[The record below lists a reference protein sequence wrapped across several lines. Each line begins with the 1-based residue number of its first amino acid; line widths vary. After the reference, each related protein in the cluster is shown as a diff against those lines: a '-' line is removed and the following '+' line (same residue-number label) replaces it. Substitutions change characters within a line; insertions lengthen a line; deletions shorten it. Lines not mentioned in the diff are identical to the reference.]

1 MVVKSVIRRLS
12 AKANAVPNEAIQSPA
27 KADGPVPKVERG
39 PTPPGGLLP
48 LIVGI
53 GASAGGLEAFRAF
66 FTHMPADTGMA
77 FVLVQHLAPDHKS
90 MLVELLGASTKMP
103 VIEAADGLA
112 IQANKVFV
120 IPPNATL
127 TVHAG
132 RLRVEQPAPPR
143 ATRRPID
150 TFFVSLAED
159 QHENAVCII
168 LSGTGSDGTLGAAAI
183 KENGGLTLAQAEFDH
198 HAKPGMPLSATSTGQ
213 VDEILAVEAM
223 PAKLVAYLN
232 HLSGVAQTKDPE
244 GTRQDAGGYLV
255 EISALLQARCGHD
268 FRSYKE
274 KTFIRRM
281 QRRMQVLQISTPEA
295 YVSHLREQPEEL
307 DVLFLELLIGVTQFF
322 RDPAAFEALA
332 ASVVAGLVLGKGAD
346 EPIRVWV
353 PGCATGQEVF
363 SLAML
368 LREAMDGRRP
378 TPKVQIFGT
387 DIDERSISVA
397 RLGRYAMPIVG
408 VSPERLER
416 WFVHDKGGYSIVPE
430 IREMCLFSLHSVIKD
445 PPFSKLDLIS
455 CRNLLIYLDPEA
467 QDRVMRTFH
476 YALNPGATLFLGS
489 SEAVTRSAKLFEVAD
504 KKQRIFTRKDING
517 LSLPDLAPARRT
529 KPLSATGAVASGQ
542 SERIDGDARRLMDKY
557 SPPHI
562 VVDRDH
568 LIVRFSGGDV
578 GAYLEPSPGA
588 PSFNLFNILRKNLRP
603 AVRAAL
609 QEAEA
614 SGCPVLHENIAVRI
628 EGKAR
633 LVTLIVEPM
642 PDHGAKTSRKN
653 GVFVLGF
660 QDNGPASI
668 GGRGRKPLVAA
679 ADAMQ
684 ALEQELRTT
693 RFQLQSSIDEAEVV
707 NEEMRSS
714 NEEYQSV
721 NEELQSANEEL
732 ETAKEEI
739 QSVNEELHTINA
751 EMGSKNEQLTTL
763 NSDLVNL
770 LDSTEIATIFLD
782 DQLRIKSF
790 TPGITDIFPLREN
803 DVGRPITEIV
813 TLLSYA
819 DLKRDVRTVIR
830 KLTVLEQQV
839 SLVGAGMTFI
849 MRIRPY
855 RRVDNLID
863 GVVIT
868 FIDITEREDAQA
880 ALRSVQEDL
889 RLLIDSTADAIYCV
903 DRQGLTTLCNAAF
916 LRMLGF
922 DRQEEVLG
930 KDLHAVIHPCRLDG
944 SAYPRDDSPI
954 NRAAETGESA
964 HVEGEV
970 FFRRD
975 GTSFPVE
982 YWLRPMRRNGELQ
995 GAVCTFLDVSERRH
1009 AQEQQA
1015 LVVRELD
1022 HRMKNLFAVTAGVVA
1037 LSARSALTP
1046 QDMAKTVR
1054 GRIDALAR
1062 AHRLIRP
1069 GSAGA
1074 ASVVQITTLANL
1086 VRTILAPYA
1095 DPDHAG
1101 EGRRVVIEGSDV
1113 PVKGD
1118 AATSFALVLHEL
1130 ATNAAKYGALSTDE
1144 GRVRISWTVAQG
1156 KLALIWEEH
1165 GGPPIESPPK
1175 REGFGSL
1182 LARRSAEGNLGG
1194 TIAFN
1199 WNRVGLLVHL
1209 SAAQARLAA

>member
-1 MVVKSVIRRLS
+1 VSD
-12 AKANAVPNEAIQSPA
+12 KAIKRPIKAV
-27 KADGPVPKVERG
+27 GPDPKVEAG
-39 PTPPGGLLP
+39 APPAAPGVQLP

-53 GASAGGLEAFRAF
+53 GASAGGLEAFRTF

-90 MLVELLGASTKMP
+90 MLVDLLSASTKMP
-103 VIEAADGLA
+103 VIEAADGLE
-112 IQANKVFV
+112 IQANRVFV

-127 TVHAG
+127 TVQAG
-132 RLRVEQPAPPR
+132 RLRLEQPAPPR
-143 ATRRPID
+143 VSRRPID

-159 QHENAVCII
+159 QRENAVCVI

-213 VDEILAVEAM
+213 VDDILPVEAM
-223 PAKLVAYLN
+223 PAKLVAYLK
-232 HLSGVAQTKDPE
+232 HLRGVAETKDPE
-244 GTRQDAGGYLV
+244 GTRQDAGGYLAA
-255 EISALLQARCGHD
+255 ICSLLQARCGHD

-274 KTFIRRM
+274 KTFVRRM
-281 QRRMQVLQISTPEA
+281 QRRMQVMQISTPEA
-295 YVSHLREQPEEL
+295 YVSHLREQPQEL

-322 RDPAAFEALA
+322 RDPAAFEALGT
-332 ASVVAGLVLGKGAD
+332 SVLTNLVRDKGAD
-346 EPIRVWV
+346 DLIRVWV

-363 SLAML
+363 TLAML
-368 LREAMDGRRP
+368 LREAMDARGP

-387 DIDERSISVA
+387 DIDERSIVVA
-397 RLGRYAMPIVG
+397 RLGRYAKPMVG
-408 VSPERLER
+408 VSPERLEQ
-416 WFVHDKGGYSIVPE
+416 WFIQDGDGYSIVPE
-430 IREMCLFSLHSVIKD
+430 IREMCLFSIHSLIKD

-455 CRNLLIYLDPEA
+455 CRNLLIYLNPEA

-489 SEAVTRSAKLFEVAD
+489 SETVTRSAKLFAVAD
-504 KKQRIFTRKDING
+504 KKNRIFTRKAIDG
-517 LSLPDLAPARRT
+517 PSLPDLSPTRQTKLLPAM
-529 KPLSATGAVASGQ
+529 SAVGSGP
-542 SERIDGDARRLMDKY
+542 SERIDNDARRLMEKY

-578 GAYLEPSPGA
+578 GAYLEPSAGA

-609 QEAEA
+609 QDAEL
-614 SGCPVLHENIAVRI
+614 SGRPVLHENIAVRV

-633 LVTLIVEPM
+633 LITLIVEPM
-642 PDHGAKTSRKN
+642 PDHGAKTRKN

-668 GGRGRKPLVAA
+668 SGRGRKSNDAP
-679 ADAMQ
+679 ADAVQ

-751 EMGSKNEQLTTL
+751 EMGSKNELLTTL

-782 DQLRIKSF
+782 DQLLIKSF
-790 TPGITDIFPLREN
+790 TPGITDIFPLRES

-855 RRVDNLID
+855 RRVDNVID

-868 FIDITEREDAQA
+868 FIDITEREGAQA
-880 ALRSVQEDL
+880 ALRSVQDDL
-889 RLLIDSTADAIYCV
+889 RLLIDSTADAIFCV
-903 DRQGLTTLCNAAF
+903 DRQGLPTLCNAAF
-916 LRMLGF
+916 MRMLGF
-922 DRQEEVLG
+922 EREEEVIG
-930 KDLHAVIHPCRLDG
+930 KDLHAMIHPSRHDG
-944 SAYPRDDSPI
+944 SAYPRDESPI
-954 NRAAETGESA
+954 IRAAKSGKPA
-964 HVEGEV
+964 HVEGEI
-970 FFRRD
+970 FCRRD
-975 GTSFPVE
+975 GTGFPVE
-982 YWLRPMRRNGELQ
+982 YWLRPMLRDGKLQ
-995 GAVCTFLDVSERRH
+995 GAVCTFVDVTERRH
-1009 AQEQQA
+1009 AEEQQA
-1015 LVVRELD
+1015 LLLRELD

-1054 GRIDALAR
+1054 GRLDALAR
-1062 AHRLIRP
+1062 AHLLIRP
-1069 GSAGA
+1069 GSPGA
-1074 ASVVQITTLANL
+1074 EPVAKGTTLDKLIRA
-1086 VRTILAPYA
+1086 IIAPYA
-1095 DPDHAG
+1095 DPDRAG
-1101 EGRRVVIEGSDV
+1101 DSQRAVIEGPAV
-1113 PVKGD
+1113 PISGE

-1130 ATNAAKYGALSTDE
+1130 ATNAAKYGALSTAE
-1144 GRVRISWTVAQG
+1144 GRIRISWTVAQG
-1156 KLALIWEEH
+1156 ELALIWEEH
-1165 GGPPIESPPK
+1165 GGPPIESAPE
-1175 REGFGSL
+1175 REGFGSQ
-1182 LARRSAEGNLGG
+1182 LARRSAGGNLGG

-1199 WNRVGLLVHL
+1199 WNPEGLLVHL
-1209 SAAQARLAA
+1209 TASQARLTA

>member
-1 MVVKSVIRRLS
+1 M
-12 AKANAVPNEAIQSPA
+12 PDDAIQSPT
-27 KADGPVPKVERG
+27 KADVAVPKVEAA
-39 PTPPGGLLP
+39 PAAPDVLFP

-53 GASAGGLEAFRAF
+53 GASAGGLEAFRTF

-90 MLVELLGASTKMP
+90 MLVDLLGAATKMP
-103 VIEAADGLA
+103 VIEAADGLE
-112 IQANKVFV
+112 IQANQVFV

-127 TVHAG
+127 TVSAG

-143 ATRRPID
+143 ANRRPID

-159 QHENAVCII
+159 QRDNAVCII

-198 HAKPGMPLSATSTGQ
+198 HAKPGMPLSATSTGR
-213 VDEILAVEAM
+213 VDDILPVETM
-223 PAKLVAYLN
+223 PAKLIAYLK
-232 HLSGVAQTKDPE
+232 HLRGVAETKDPE

-255 EISALLQARCGHD
+255 AICSLLQARCGHD
-268 FRSYKE
+268 FGSYKE
-274 KTFIRRM
+274 KTFVRRM
-281 QRRMQVLQISTPEA
+281 QRRMQVLQIATPEA
-295 YVSHLREQPEEL
+295 YVSRLREQPQEL

-322 RDPAAFEALA
+322 RDPAAFEALRA
-332 ASVVAGLVLGKGAD
+332 DVLTGLVEGKGAE
-346 EPIRVWV
+346 EPIRIWV

-363 SLAML
+363 TLAML
-368 LREAMDGRRP
+368 LREATDRRGP

-387 DIDERSISVA
+387 DIDERSIVIA
-397 RLGRYAMPIVG
+397 RLGRYAKPMIG

-416 WFVHDKGGYSIVPE
+416 WFVQDGEGYSIVPE
-430 IREMCLFSLHSVIKD
+430 IREMCIFSIHSLIKD

-489 SEAVTRSAKLFEVAD
+489 SEAVTRSAKLFGVAD
-504 KKQRIFTRKDING
+504 KKHRIFTRKVIDG
-517 LSLPDLAPARRT
+517 PSLPDLSPARRT
-529 KPLSATGAVASGQ
+529 KPVPSAGAVGTGP
-542 SERIDGDARRLMDKY
+542 SERIDNDARRIMEKY

-578 GAYLEPSPGA
+578 GAYLEPSAGA
-588 PSFNLFNILRKNLRP
+588 PSFNLFSILRKNLRP
-603 AVRAAL
+603 SVRAAL
-609 QEAEA
+609 QEAEF
-614 SGCPVLHENIAVRI
+614 SGRPVLLENVIVRV
-628 EGKAR
+628 EGRAR
-633 LVTLIVEPM
+633 LITLIVEPM
-642 PDHGAKTSRKN
+642 ADHGGKTSRKN

-660 QDNGPASI
+660 RDNGPASI
-668 GGRGRKPLVAA
+668 AGKGRKSIEAP
-679 ADAMQ
+679 ADAMR

-693 RFQLQSSIDEAEVV
+693 QFQLQSSIDEAEVV

-751 EMGSKNEQLTTL
+751 EMGSKNELLTTL

-782 DQLRIKSF
+782 DRLRIKSF
-790 TPGITDIFPLREN
+790 TPGITDIFPLRES

-830 KLTVLEQQV
+830 KLTLIEQQV

-855 RRVDNLID
+855 RRVDNVID

-868 FIDITEREDAQA
+868 FIDITEREGAQA
-880 ALRSVQEDL
+880 ALRGVQGDL
-889 RLLIDSTADAIYCV
+889 RLLIDSTADAIFCV
-903 DRQGLTTLCNAAF
+903 DRQGLPTLCNAAF
-916 LRMLGF
+916 MRMLGF
-922 DRQEEVLG
+922 EREEEVIG
-930 KDLHAVIHPCRLDG
+930 KDLHAIIHPSRLDG

-954 NRAAETGESA
+954 IRAAKSGEPA
-964 HVEGEV
+964 HVEGEI
-970 FFRRD
+970 FCRRD
-975 GTSFPVE
+975 GTGFPVE
-982 YWLRPMRRNGELQ
+982 YWLRPMLRDGQLQ

-1015 LVVRELD
+1015 LLLRELD
-1022 HRMKNLFAVTAGVVA
+1022 HRMKNLFAVTAGIVG

-1046 QDMAKTVR
+1046 QDMVKTVR
-1054 GRIDALAR
+1054 GRLDALAR
-1062 AHRLIRP
+1062 AHLLIRP
-1069 GSAGA
+1069 PQLGAGSGA
-1074 ASVVQITTLANL
+1074 HRTTLADL
-1086 VRTILAPYA
+1086 VREIIAPYA
-1095 DPDHAG
+1095 DPDRVG
-1101 EGRRVVIEGSDV
+1101 DGRRAVIEGPDV
-1113 PVKGD
+1113 PVSGD

-1144 GRVRISWTVAQG
+1144 GRLHISWTIAQG
-1156 KLALIWEEH
+1156 AIALIWEEH
-1165 GGPPIESPPK
+1165 GGPPIESAPQ
-1175 REGFGSL
+1175 REGFGTQ
-1182 LARRSAEGNLGG
+1182 LARRSAGGKLGG

-1199 WNRVGLLVHL
+1199 WNREGLVVHL
-1209 SAAQARLAA
+1209 SASQERLAT

>member
-1 MVVKSVIRRLS
+1 MSDGTRPSLT
-12 AKANAVPNEAIQSPA
+12 KAAGPASGVEGAPAAPAVP
-27 KADGPVPKVERG
+27 
-39 PTPPGGLLP
+39 LP

-53 GASAGGLEAFRAF
+53 GASAGGLEAFRTF

-90 MLVELLGASTKMP
+90 MLVDLLSASTKMP
-103 VIEAADGLA
+103 VIEAADGLE
-112 IQANKVFV
+112 IQENGVFV

-127 TVHAG
+127 TVEAG
-132 RLRVEQPAPPR
+132 RLRLEQPAPPR
-143 ATRRPID
+143 LTRRPID
-150 TFFVSLAED
+150 TFFVSLAKD
-159 QHENAVCII
+159 QRENAVCVI

-213 VDEILAVEAM
+213 VDEILPVEAM
-223 PAKLVAYLN
+223 PAKLVAYLK
-232 HLSGVAQTKDPE
+232 HMRGVAETKDPE
-244 GTRQDAGGYLV
+244 GTRQDVGGYLAA
-255 EISALLQARCGHD
+255 ICSLLQARCGHD

-274 KTFIRRM
+274 KTFVRRM

-295 YVSHLREQPEEL
+295 YVTHLRDQPQEL
-307 DVLFLELLIGVTQFF
+307 DVLFMELLIGVTQFF
-322 RDPAAFEALA
+322 RDPAAFEALGS
-332 ASVVAGLVLGKGAD
+332 SVLTSLVEGKGAD
-346 EPIRVWV
+346 DLIRIWV

-363 SLAML
+363 TLAML
-368 LREAMDGRRP
+368 LREAMDSRGP

-387 DIDERSISVA
+387 DIDERSIVVA
-397 RLGRYAMPIVG
+397 RLGRYSKPMVG

-416 WFVHDKGGYSIVPE
+416 WFVQDGDGYCIVPE
-430 IREMCLFSLHSVIKD
+430 IREMCLFSLHSLIKD

-489 SEAVTRSAKLFEVAD
+489 SETVTRSAKLFGVAD
-504 KKQRIFTRKDING
+504 KKHRIFTRKVIEG
-517 LSLPDLAPARRT
+517 PSLPDLSPARRT
-529 KPLSATGAVASGQ
+529 KPLLATDPTGSGPP
-542 SERIDGDARRLMDKY
+542 ERIDSDARRLMEKY

-578 GAYLEPSPGA
+578 GAFLEPSAGP

-609 QEAEA
+609 QEAEL
-614 SGCPVLHENIAVRI
+614 SSRPVLHENIAVRVD
-628 EGKAR
+628 GRAR
-633 LVTLIVEPM
+633 LITLIVEPM

-668 GGRGRKPLVAA
+668 SGRGRKSNEAP

-684 ALEQELRTT
+684 ALEQELRAT

-739 QSVNEELHTINA
+739 QSVNEELHTINT
-751 EMGSKNEQLTTL
+751 EMGSKNELLTTL

-782 DQLRIKSF
+782 DQLLIKSF
-790 TPGITDIFPLREN
+790 TPGITDIFPLRDS

-830 KLTVLEQQV
+830 KLTVIEQQV

-855 RRVDNLID
+855 RRVDNVID

-868 FIDITEREDAQA
+868 FIDITEREGAQA
-880 ALRSVQEDL
+880 ALRSVQDDL
-889 RLLIDSTADAIYCV
+889 RLLIDSTADAIFCV
-903 DRQGLTTLCNAAF
+903 DQQGLPTLCNAAF
-916 LRMLGF
+916 MRMLG
-922 DRQEEVLG
+922 
-930 KDLHAVIHPCRLDG
+930 
-944 SAYPRDDSPI
+944 
-954 NRAAETGESA
+954 
-964 HVEGEV
+964 
-970 FFRRD
+970 
-975 GTSFPVE
+975 
-982 YWLRPMRRNGELQ
+982 
-995 GAVCTFLDVSERRH
+995 
-1009 AQEQQA
+1009 
-1015 LVVRELD
+1015 
-1022 HRMKNLFAVTAGVVA
+1022 
-1037 LSARSALTP
+1037 
-1046 QDMAKTVR
+1046 
-1054 GRIDALAR
+1054 
-1062 AHRLIRP
+1062 
-1069 GSAGA
+1069 
-1074 ASVVQITTLANL
+1074 
-1086 VRTILAPYA
+1086 
-1095 DPDHAG
+1095 
-1101 EGRRVVIEGSDV
+1101 
-1113 PVKGD
+1113 
-1118 AATSFALVLHEL
+1118 
-1130 ATNAAKYGALSTDE
+1130 
-1144 GRVRISWTVAQG
+1144 
-1156 KLALIWEEH
+1156 
-1165 GGPPIESPPK
+1165 
-1175 REGFGSL
+1175 
-1182 LARRSAEGNLGG
+1182 
-1194 TIAFN
+1194 
-1199 WNRVGLLVHL
+1199 
-1209 SAAQARLAA
+1209 

>member
-1 MVVKSVIRRLS
+1 M
-12 AKANAVPNEAIQSPA
+12 PNEAVKNSKKPA
-27 KADGPVPKVERG
+27 ASVRKAKVL
-39 PTPPGGLLP
+39 PAAQDVLSP
-48 LIVGI
+48 LIIGI
-53 GASAGGLEAFRAF
+53 GASAGGLEAFRTF
-66 FTHMPADTGMA
+66 FTHMPADSGMA

-90 MLVELLGASTKMP
+90 MLVDLLAASTKMS
-103 VIEAADGLA
+103 VIQATDDMEIEADH
-112 IQANKVFV
+112 VFV

-127 TVHAG
+127 TVEAG
-132 RLRVEQPAPPR
+132 RLRVEKPAPPR
-143 ATRRPID
+143 ESRRPID

-159 QHENAVCII
+159 QRENAVCII
-168 LSGTGSDGTLGAAAI
+168 LSGTGSDGTIGASAI

-213 VDEILAVEAM
+213 VDDVLPVEAM
-223 PAKLVAYLN
+223 PAKLVAYLK
-232 HLSGVAQTKDPE
+232 HLNGVAGAKDPE
-244 GTRQDAGGYLV
+244 GTRQDAGGYLAA
-255 EISALLQARCGHD
+255 IFSLLQARCGHD

-274 KTFIRRM
+274 KTFVRRM

-295 YVSHLREQPEEL
+295 YVSRLREQPREV
-307 DVLFLELLIGVTQFF
+307 DFLFMELLIGVTQFF
-322 RDPAAFEALA
+322 RDPAAFEALRT
-332 ASVVAGLVLGKGAD
+332 SVLANMVRGKAAD
-346 EPIRVWV
+346 EPIRIWV

-363 SLAML
+363 TLAML
-368 LREAMDGRRP
+368 VREAMDRSGP
-378 TPKVQIFGT
+378 MPKVQIFGT
-387 DIDERSISVA
+387 DIDERSIVVA
-397 RLGRYAMPIVG
+397 RLGRYAKPMVG

-416 WFVHDKGGYSIVPE
+416 WFVEDGDGYCIVPE
-430 IREMCLFSLHSVIKD
+430 IREMCLFSIHSLIKD

-476 YALNPGATLFLGS
+476 YALNTGATLFLGS
-489 SEAVTRSAKLFEVAD
+489 SEAVTRSAKLFAVAD
-504 KKQRIFTRKDING
+504 KKYRIFTRKIIDG
-517 LSLPDLAPARRT
+517 PSLPDLSPAGRT
-529 KPLSATGAVASGQ
+529 KPHPVGDAAGTGP
-542 SERIDGDARRLMDKY
+542 SERIDSDARRLMEKY

-578 GAYLEPSPGA
+578 GAYLEPTSGA

-603 AVRAAL
+603 GVRAAL
-609 QEAEA
+609 QEAEL
-614 SGCPVLHENIAVRI
+614 SGCPVLHENVVVRF

-633 LVTLIVEPM
+633 LITLIVEPM

-668 GGRGRKPLVAA
+668 AGKGRKSGEVP

-693 RFQLQSSIDEAEVV
+693 RFQLQSSIDEAEVI

-751 EMGSKNEQLTTL
+751 EMGSKNELLTTL

-782 DQLRIKSF
+782 DQLLIKSF
-790 TPGITDIFPLREN
+790 TPGIIDIFPLRES

-830 KLTVLEQQV
+830 KLTLIEQQV

-855 RRVDNLID
+855 RRVDNVID

-868 FIDITEREDAQA
+868 FIDITEREEAQF
-880 ALRSVQEDL
+880 ALRSVQDDL
-889 RLLIDSTADAIYCV
+889 RLLIDSTADAIFCV
-903 DRQGLTTLCNAAF
+903 DRQGLPTLCNAAF
-916 LRMLGF
+916 MRMLGF
-922 DRQEEVLG
+922 EREEEVIG
-930 KDLHAVIHPCRLDG
+930 KDLHAMIHPSRHDG
-944 SAYPRDDSPI
+944 SPYPRDESAI
-954 NRAAETGESA
+954 IRAAKSGEPA

-970 FFRRD
+970 FCRRD
-975 GTSFPVE
+975 GTGFPVE
-982 YWLRPMRRNGELQ
+982 YWLRPMLRNGELQ
-995 GAVCTFLDVSERRH
+995 GAVCTFVDVTERRH
-1009 AQEQQA
+1009 AEEQQE
-1015 LVVRELD
+1015 LLLRELD

-1046 QDMAKTVR
+1046 QDMARTIR
-1054 GRIDALAR
+1054 GRLDALAR
-1062 AHRLIRP
+1062 AHLLIRP
-1069 GSAGA
+1069 MTPGA
-1074 ASVVQITTLANL
+1074 SSVAQTTTLADL
-1086 VRTILAPYA
+1086 VREIIAPYA
-1095 DPDHAG
+1095 DPDRAG
-1101 EGRRVVIEGSDV
+1101 DGRRTVIEGPDV
-1113 PVKGD
+1113 QVSGD

-1130 ATNAAKYGALSTDE
+1130 ATNAAKYGALSTDD
-1144 GRVRISWTVAQG
+1144 GHIRISWTVAQG
-1156 KLALIWEEH
+1156 KLELIWEEY
-1165 GGPPIESPPK
+1165 GGPPIESAPK
-1175 REGFGSL
+1175 HEGFGTQ
-1182 LARRSAEGNLGG
+1182 LARRSAGGNLGG

-1199 WNRVGLLVHL
+1199 WKREGLVVHL
-1209 SAAQARLAA
+1209 SASQTRLTA

>member
-1 MVVKSVIRRLS
+1 VSD
-12 AKANAVPNEAIQSPA
+12 KAIKRPIKASSPVPNVEAPA
-27 KADGPVPKVERG
+27 APDV
-39 PTPPGGLLP
+39 LLP

-53 GASAGGLEAFRAF
+53 GASAGGLEAFRTF

-90 MLVELLGASTKMP
+90 MLVDLLSASTKMP
-103 VIEAADGLA
+103 VIEAADGLE
-112 IQANKVFV
+112 IQANRVFV

-127 TVHAG
+127 TVQAG

-143 ATRRPID
+143 VSRRPID

-159 QHENAVCII
+159 QRENAVCVI

-213 VDEILAVEAM
+213 VDEILPVEAM
-223 PAKLVAYLN
+223 PAKLVSYLK
-232 HLSGVAQTKDPE
+232 HLRGVAETKDPE
-244 GTRQDAGGYLV
+244 GTRRDVGGYLS
-255 EISALLQARCGHD
+255 EICSLLQARRGHD

-281 QRRMQVLQISTPEA
+281 QRRMQVLQIGTPEA
-295 YVSHLREQPEEL
+295 YVSRLR
-307 DVLFLELLIGVTQFF
+307 DVPQEVDFLFLELLIGVTQFF
-322 RDPAAFEALA
+322 RDPLAFESLG
-332 ASVVAGLVLGKGAD
+332 ASVLASLVRGKGAD
-346 EPIRVWV
+346 DLIRIWV
-353 PGCATGQEVF
+353 PGCATGQEAF
-363 SLAML
+363 TLAML
-368 LREAMDGRRP
+368 LREAMDRRGP

-387 DIDERSISVA
+387 DIDERSIVAA
-397 RLGRYAMPIVG
+397 RLGRYAKPMIG

-416 WFVHDKGGYSIVPE
+416 WFIPDGDGYCIVPE
-430 IREMCLFSLHSVIKD
+430 IREMCLFSLHSLIKD

-489 SEAVTRSAKLFEVAD
+489 SEAVTRSAKLFGVAD
-504 KKQRIFTRKDING
+504 KKHRIFTRKVIDG
-517 LSLPDLAPARRT
+517 PSLPDLAPVRRT
-529 KPLSATGAVASGQ
+529 KPLPTADAVESGS
-542 SERIDGDARRLMDKY
+542 SERIDSDARRLIAKY

-568 LIVRFSGGDV
+568 LIVRFSGGDM
-578 GAYLEPSPGA
+578 GAYLEPSAGA

-609 QEAEA
+609 QDAEL
-614 SGCPVLHENIAVRI
+614 SGRPVLHENVAVRV

-633 LVTLIVEPM
+633 LITLIVEPM

-653 GVFVLGF
+653 GVFVLAF

-668 GGRGRKPLVAA
+668 GGRGRKSKEAP

-751 EMGSKNEQLTTL
+751 EMGSKNELLTTL

-782 DQLRIKSF
+782 DQLLIKSF
-790 TPGITDIFPLREN
+790 TPGITDIFPLRES

-830 KLTVLEQQV
+830 KLTLIEQQV

-855 RRVDNLID
+855 RRVDNVID

-868 FIDITEREDAQA
+868 FIDITEREGAQA
-880 ALRSVQEDL
+880 ALRSVQDDL
-889 RLLIDSTADAIYCV
+889 RLLIDSTADAIFCV
-903 DRQGLTTLCNAAF
+903 DRQGLPTLCNAAF
-916 LRMLGF
+916 MRMLGF
-922 DRQEEVLG
+922 EREEEVIG
-930 KDLHAVIHPCRLDG
+930 KDLHAMIHPSRHDG
-944 SAYPRDDSPI
+944 SAYPRDESPI
-954 NRAAETGESA
+954 IRAAKSGKPA
-964 HVEGEV
+964 HVEGEI
-970 FFRRD
+970 FCRRD
-975 GTSFPVE
+975 GTGFPVE
-982 YWLRPMRRNGELQ
+982 YWLRPMLRDGKLQ
-995 GAVCTFLDVSERRH
+995 GAVCTFVDVTERRH
-1009 AQEQQA
+1009 AEEQQA
-1015 LVVRELD
+1015 LLLRELD

-1054 GRIDALAR
+1054 GRLDALAR
-1062 AHRLIRP
+1062 AHLLIRP
-1069 GSAGA
+1069 GSPGA
-1074 ASVVQITTLANL
+1074 EPVAKGTTLDKLIRA
-1086 VRTILAPYA
+1086 IIAPYA
-1095 DPDHAG
+1095 DPDRAG
-1101 EGRRVVIEGSDV
+1101 DSQRAVIEGPAV
-1113 PVKGD
+1113 PISGE

-1130 ATNAAKYGALSTDE
+1130 ATNAAKYGALSTAE
-1144 GRVRISWTVAQG
+1144 GRIRISWTVAQG
-1156 KLALIWEEH
+1156 ELALIWEEH
-1165 GGPPIESPPK
+1165 GGPPIESAPE
-1175 REGFGSL
+1175 REGFGSQ
-1182 LARRSAEGNLGG
+1182 LARRSAGGNLGG

-1199 WNRVGLLVHL
+1199 WNPEGLLVHL
-1209 SAAQARLAA
+1209 TASQARLTA

>member
-1 MVVKSVIRRLS
+1 
-12 AKANAVPNEAIQSPA
+12 VPDEAIQSLTKAAGPA
-27 KADGPVPKVERG
+27 PKVEVAPAARDA
-39 PTPPGGLLP
+39 LLP

-53 GASAGGLEAFRAF
+53 GASAGGLEAFRTF

-90 MLVELLGASTKMP
+90 MLVDLLSASTKMP
-103 VIEAADGLA
+103 VTEAADGLE
-112 IQANKVFV
+112 IQANRVFV

-127 TVHAG
+127 TVQAG
-132 RLRVEQPAPPR
+132 RLRLEQPAPPR
-143 ATRRPID
+143 VSRRPID
-150 TFFVSLAED
+150 TFFVSLAGD
-159 QHENAVCII
+159 QRENAVCVI

-213 VDEILAVEAM
+213 VDEILPVEAM
-223 PAKLVAYLN
+223 PAKLVAYLK
-232 HLSGVAQTKDPE
+232 HLRGVAETKDPE

-255 EISALLQARCGHD
+255 AICSLLQARCGHD

-274 KTFIRRM
+274 KTFVRRM

-295 YVSHLREQPEEL
+295 YVSHLREQPQEL

-322 RDPAAFEALA
+322 RDPAAFEALGT
-332 ASVVAGLVLGKGAD
+332 SVLTSLVRGKCAD
-346 EPIRVWV
+346 DLIRVWV

-368 LREAMDGRRP
+368 LREAMDGRGP

-387 DIDERSISVA
+387 DIDERSIVVA
-397 RLGRYAMPIVG
+397 RFGRYSRPMVG

-416 WFVHDKGGYSIVPE
+416 WFVEDGDGYSIVPE
-430 IREMCLFSLHSVIKD
+430 IREMCLFSIHSLIKD

-489 SEAVTRSAKLFEVAD
+489 SETVTRSAKLFAVAD
-504 KKQRIFTRKDING
+504 KKHRIFTRKVIDG
-517 LSLPDLAPARRT
+517 PSLPDLSPARRT
-529 KPLSATGAVASGQ
+529 KPLPAPGAVGSGP
-542 SERIDGDARRLMDKY
+542 SERIDSDARRLMEKY

-578 GAYLEPSPGA
+578 GAYLEPSAGA

-609 QEAEA
+609 QEAEL
-614 SGCPVLHENIAVRI
+614 SGRPVLHENIAVRV

-633 LVTLIVEPM
+633 LITLIVEPM

-668 GGRGRKPLVAA
+668 SGRGRKSNEAP

-751 EMGSKNEQLTTL
+751 EMGSKNELLTTL

-782 DQLRIKSF
+782 DQLLIKSF
-790 TPGITDIFPLREN
+790 TPGITDIFPLRES

-813 TLLSYA
+813 TLLSYP
-819 DLKRDVRTVIR
+819 DLKRDVRAVIR
-830 KLTVLEQQV
+830 KLTLIEQQV

-855 RRVDNLID
+855 RRVDNVID

-868 FIDITEREDAQA
+868 FIDITERESAQA
-880 ALRSVQEDL
+880 ALQSAQDDL
-889 RLLIDSTADAIYCV
+889 RLLIDSTADAIFCV

-922 DRQEEVLG
+922 ERQEEVIG
-930 KDLHAVIHPCRLDG
+930 KDLHAVIHPSRLDG

-954 NRAAETGESA
+954 VRAAKSGEPA

-982 YWLRPMRRNGELQ
+982 YWLRPMLRSGELQ

-1015 LVVRELD
+1015 LLLRELD

-1054 GRIDALAR
+1054 GRLDALAR
-1062 AHRLIRP
+1062 AHLLIRP
-1069 GSAGA
+1069 GSPDAD
-1074 ASVVQITTLANL
+1074 SVVQGTTLAKL
-1086 VRTILAPYA
+1086 VRAIIAPYA
-1095 DPDHAG
+1095 DPDRAG
-1101 EGRRVVIEGSDV
+1101 DSDRAVIEGPDV
-1113 PVKGD
+1113 PIGGD

-1130 ATNAAKYGALSTDE
+1130 ATNAAKYGALSTND
-1144 GRVRISWTVAQG
+1144 GHIRITWTVAQG
-1156 KLALIWEEH
+1156 QLALIWEEH
-1165 GGPPIESPPK
+1165 GGPPIEAAPK
-1175 REGFGSL
+1175 GEGFGTL
-1182 LARRSAEGNLGG
+1182 LARRSAGGNLGG

-1199 WNRVGLLVHL
+1199 WNREGLLVHL
-1209 SAAQARLAA
+1209 CASQARLTA

>member
-1 MVVKSVIRRLS
+1 VPDEALQGLT
-12 AKANAVPNEAIQSPA
+12 KAAGDP
-27 KADGPVPKVERG
+27 DPKVG
-39 PTPPGGLLP
+39 APPAAPDVLLP

-53 GASAGGLEAFRAF
+53 GASAGGLEAFRTF

-90 MLVELLGASTKMP
+90 MLVDLLSASTKMP
-103 VIEAADGLA
+103 VIEAADGLE
-112 IQANKVFV
+112 IQANQVFV

-127 TVHAG
+127 TVKAG
-132 RLRVEQPAPPR
+132 RLCLEQPAPPR
-143 ATRRPID
+143 VSRRPID

-159 QHENAVCII
+159 QRENAVCVI

-198 HAKPGMPLSATSTGQ
+198 HAKAGMPLSATSTGQ
-213 VDEILAVEAM
+213 VDEILPVEAM
-223 PAKLVAYLN
+223 PEKLVAYLK
-232 HLSGVAQTKDPE
+232 HLRGVAETKDPE
-244 GTRQDAGGYLV
+244 GTRQDAGGYLAA
-255 EISALLQARCGHD
+255 ICSLLQARCGHD

-274 KTFIRRM
+274 KTFVRRM
-281 QRRMQVLQISTPEA
+281 QRRMQVMQISTPEA
-295 YVSHLREQPEEL
+295 YVSHLRAQPQEL
-307 DVLFLELLIGVTQFF
+307 DALFLELLIGVTQFF
-322 RDPAAFEALA
+322 RDPAAFEALGT
-332 ASVVAGLVLGKGAD
+332 SVLTSLVQGKGAD
-346 EPIRVWV
+346 DLIRIWV

-363 SLAML
+363 TLAML
-368 LREAMDGRRP
+368 LREAMDKRGP
-378 TPKVQIFGT
+378 KPKVQIFGT
-387 DIDERSISVA
+387 DIDERSIVVA
-397 RLGRYAMPIVG
+397 RLGRYAKPMVG

-416 WFVHDKGGYSIVPE
+416 WFVLDGDGYSIVPE
-430 IREMCLFSLHSVIKD
+430 IREMCLFSLHSLIKD

-476 YALNPGATLFLGS
+476 YALNSGATLFLGS
-489 SEAVTRSAKLFEVAD
+489 SEAVTRSAKLFGVAD
-504 KKQRIFTRKDING
+504 KKHRIFTRKAIDG
-517 LSLPDLAPARRT
+517 PSLPDLLPARLT
-529 KPLSATGAVASGQ
+529 KPVPAPGAVGSGP
-542 SERIDGDARRLMDKY
+542 SERIDSDARRLMEKY

-578 GAYLEPSPGA
+578 GAYLEPSAGA

-609 QEAEA
+609 QDAEL
-614 SGCPVLHENIAVRI
+614 SGRPVLNENIAVRV

-633 LVTLIVEPM
+633 LITLIVEPM
-642 PDHGAKTSRKN
+642 PDHGAKASRKT

-668 GGRGRKPLVAA
+668 SGRGRKSNEAP

-739 QSVNEELHTINA
+739 QSVNEELHTINT
-751 EMGSKNEQLTTL
+751 EMGSKNELLTTL

-782 DQLRIKSF
+782 DQLLIKSF
-790 TPGITDIFPLREN
+790 TPGITDIFPLRES

-855 RRVDNLID
+855 RRVDNVID

-868 FIDITEREDAQA
+868 FIDITEREGAQA
-880 ALRSVQEDL
+880 ALRGAQDDL
-889 RLLIDSTADAIYCV
+889 RLLIDSTADAIFCV
-903 DRQGLTTLCNAAF
+903 EREGLPTLCNAAF
-916 LRMLGF
+916 MRMLGF
-922 DRQEEVLG
+922 EREEEVIG
-930 KDLHAVIHPCRLDG
+930 KDLHAMIHPSRHDG
-944 SAYPRDDSPI
+944 SPYPRDESAI
-954 NRAAETGESA
+954 IRAAKSGEPA

-970 FFRRD
+970 FCRRD
-975 GTSFPVE
+975 GTGFPVE
-982 YWLRPMRRNGELQ
+982 YWLRPMLRDGKLQ
-995 GAVCTFLDVSERRH
+995 GAVCTFVDVTERRH
-1009 AQEQQA
+1009 AEEQQA
-1015 LVVRELD
+1015 LLLRELD

-1054 GRIDALAR
+1054 GRLDALAR
-1062 AHRLIRP
+1062 AHLLIRP
-1069 GSAGA
+1069 VLPGA
-1074 ASVVQITTLANL
+1074 SSVAQRTTLADL
-1086 VRTILAPYA
+1086 VRAIIAPYA
-1095 DPDHAG
+1095 DPDRAG
-1101 EGRRVVIEGSDV
+1101 DGRRAVIEGPDV
-1113 PVKGD
+1113 PVSGE

-1130 ATNAAKYGALSTDE
+1130 ATNAAKYGALSTED
-1144 GRVRISWTVAQG
+1144 GGIRISWTVAKG
-1156 KLALIWEEH
+1156 ELALIWDEN
-1165 GGPPIESPPK
+1165 GGPPIESAPD
-1175 REGFGSL
+1175 REGFGTQ
-1182 LARRSAEGNLGG
+1182 LARRSAGGNLGG

-1199 WNRVGLLVHL
+1199 WRREGLIVQL
-1209 SAAQARLAA
+1209 SASQARLTA

>member
-1 MVVKSVIRRLS
+1 
-12 AKANAVPNEAIQSPA
+12 VPDEAIQGLTKAAGAGPEVEGAPA
-27 KADGPVPKVERG
+27 A
-39 PTPPGGLLP
+39 PGVLLP

-53 GASAGGLEAFRAF
+53 GASAGGLEAFRTF

-90 MLVELLGASTKMP
+90 MLVDLLSGSTKMP
-103 VIEAADGLA
+103 VIEAADGLE
-112 IQANKVFV
+112 IQANRVFV

-127 TVHAG
+127 TVQAG
-132 RLRVEQPAPPR
+132 RLRLEQPAPPR
-143 ATRRPID
+143 ISRRPID

-159 QHENAVCII
+159 QRENAVCVI

-183 KENGGLTLAQAEFDH
+183 KEHGGLTLAQAEFDH

-213 VDEILAVEAM
+213 VDEILPVEAM
-223 PAKLVAYLN
+223 PAKLVAYLK
-232 HLSGVAQTKDPE
+232 HLRGVAETKDPE
-244 GTRQDAGGYLV
+244 GTRQDAGGYLAA
-255 EISALLQARCGHD
+255 ICSLLQARCGHD
-268 FRSYKE
+268 FQSYKE
-274 KTFIRRM
+274 KTFVRRM

-295 YVSHLREQPEEL
+295 YVAHLRAQPQEL

-322 RDPAAFEALA
+322 RDPAAFEALGS
-332 ASVVAGLVLGKGAD
+332 SVLTNLVQGKGAD
-346 EPIRVWV
+346 DLIRIWV

-363 SLAML
+363 TLAML
-368 LREAMDGRRP
+368 LREAMDKRGP
-378 TPKVQIFGT
+378 KPKVQIFGT
-387 DIDERSISVA
+387 DIDERSIVVA
-397 RLGRYAMPIVG
+397 RLGRYAKPMVG

-416 WFVHDKGGYSIVPE
+416 WFVEDGDGYCIVPE
-430 IREMCLFSLHSVIKD
+430 IREMCLFSLHSLIKD

-489 SEAVTRSAKLFEVAD
+489 SEAVTRSAKLFGVAD
-504 KKQRIFTRKDING
+504 KKHRIFTRKAIDG
-517 LSLPDLAPARRT
+517 PSLPDLLPARLT
-529 KPLSATGAVASGQ
+529 KPVPAPGAVGSGP
-542 SERIDGDARRLMDKY
+542 SERIDGDARRLMEKY

-578 GAYLEPSPGA
+578 GAYLEPSAGA

-609 QEAEA
+609 QEAEL
-614 SGCPVLHENIAVRI
+614 SGRPVLNENVAVRV

-633 LVTLIVEPM
+633 LITLIVEPM
-642 PDHGAKTSRKN
+642 PDHGAKSSRKT

-668 GGRGRKPLVAA
+668 GGRDRKTNDAP

-739 QSVNEELHTINA
+739 QSVNEELHTINT
-751 EMGSKNEQLTTL
+751 EMGSKNELLTTL

-782 DQLRIKSF
+782 DQLLIKSF
-790 TPGITDIFPLREN
+790 TPGITDIFPLRES

-855 RRVDNLID
+855 RRVDNVID

-868 FIDITEREDAQA
+868 FIDITEREGAQA
-880 ALRSVQEDL
+880 ALRGAQDDL
-889 RLLIDSTADAIYCV
+889 RLLIDSTADAIFCV
-903 DRQGLTTLCNAAF
+903 DREGLPTLCNAAF
-916 LRMLGF
+916 MRMLGF
-922 DRQEEVLG
+922 EREEEVIG
-930 KDLHAVIHPCRLDG
+930 KDLHAMIHPSRHDG
-944 SAYPRDDSPI
+944 SPYPRDESAI
-954 NRAAETGESA
+954 IRAAKSGEPA

-970 FFRRD
+970 FCRRD
-975 GTSFPVE
+975 GTGFPVE
-982 YWLRPMRRNGELQ
+982 YWLRPMLRDGKLQ
-995 GAVCTFLDVSERRH
+995 GAVCTFVDVTERRH
-1009 AQEQQA
+1009 AEEQQA
-1015 LVVRELD
+1015 LLLRELD

-1054 GRIDALAR
+1054 GRLDALAR
-1062 AHRLIRP
+1062 AYLLIRP
-1069 GSAGA
+1069 GSPGA
-1074 ASVVQITTLANL
+1074 ETVVQGTTLAKL
-1086 VRTILAPYA
+1086 VRAIVAPYA
-1095 DPDHAG
+1095 DPDRAEDG
-1101 EGRRVVIEGSDV
+1101 QRAVIEGPNV
-1113 PVKGD
+1113 PISGE

-1130 ATNAAKYGALSTDE
+1130 ATNAAKYGALSTDK
-1144 GRVRISWTVAQG
+1144 GHIRISWTIAKG
-1156 KLALIWEEH
+1156 KLALIWAEH
-1165 GGPPIESPPK
+1165 GGPPIKSAPK
-1175 REGFGSL
+1175 HEGFGTL
-1182 LARRSAEGNLGG
+1182 LARRSARGNLDG
-1194 TIAFN
+1194 TIAFT
-1199 WNRVGLLVHL
+1199 WKREGLLVHL
-1209 SAAQARLAA
+1209 SASQVRLTA

>member
-1 MVVKSVIRRLS
+1 
-12 AKANAVPNEAIQSPA
+12 VPDEAIQSLI
-27 KADGPVPKVERG
+27 KAGGPVPKVEVA
-39 PTPPGGLLP
+39 PAKPGVLLP

-53 GASAGGLEAFRAF
+53 GASAGGLEAFRTF

-90 MLVELLGASTKMP
+90 MLVDLLGASTKMS
-103 VIEAADGLA
+103 VVEASDGLE
-112 IQANKVFV
+112 IQANRVFV

-127 TVHAG
+127 TVQAG
-132 RLRVEQPAPPR
+132 RLRLEQPAPPR
-143 ATRRPID
+143 ISRRPID

-159 QHENAVCII
+159 QRENAVCII

-213 VDEILAVEAM
+213 VDEILPVEAM
-223 PAKLVAYLN
+223 PAKLVAYLKD
-232 HLSGVAQTKDPE
+232 LRGVAETKDPE
-244 GTRQDAGGYLV
+244 GTRQDAGGYLAA
-255 EISALLQARCGHD
+255 ICSLLQARRGHD

-274 KTFIRRM
+274 KTFVRRM

-295 YVSHLREQPEEL
+295 YVAHLREQPQEL

-322 RDPAAFEALA
+322 RDPAAFEALGT
-332 ASVVAGLVLGKGAD
+332 SVLTSLVQGKGAD
-346 EPIRVWV
+346 DLIRIWV

-363 SLAML
+363 TLAML
-368 LREAMDGRRP
+368 LREAMDKRGP
-378 TPKVQIFGT
+378 KPKVQIFGT
-387 DIDERSISVA
+387 DIDERSIVVA
-397 RLGRYAMPIVG
+397 RLGRYAKPMVG

-416 WFVHDKGGYSIVPE
+416 WFVPDGDGYCIAPE
-430 IREMCLFSLHSVIKD
+430 IREMCLFSLHSLIKD

-476 YALNPGATLFLGS
+476 YALNPGGTLFLGS
-489 SEAVTRSAKLFEVAD
+489 SETVTRSAKLFEVSD
-504 KKQRIFTRKDING
+504 KKHRIFTRKVIDG
-517 LSLPDLAPARRT
+517 PSLPDLLPARRT
-529 KPLSATGAVASGQ
+529 KPLPADDAVGSGP
-542 SERIDGDARRLMDKY
+542 SERIDGDARRLMEKY

-578 GAYLEPSPGA
+578 GAYLEPSAGA

-609 QEAEA
+609 QEAEL
-614 SGCPVLHENIAVRI
+614 SGRPVLHENVAVRV

-633 LVTLIVEPM
+633 LITLIVEPM
-642 PDHGAKTSRKN
+642 PDHGVKTSRKN

-668 GGRGRKPLVAA
+668 GGRGRKPNDAP

-714 NEEYQSV
+714 NEEYSSV

-751 EMGSKNEQLTTL
+751 EMGSKNELLTTL

-782 DQLRIKSF
+782 DQLLIKSF
-790 TPGITDIFPLREN
+790 TPGITDIFPLRES

-830 KLTVLEQQV
+830 KLTVIEQQV

-855 RRVDNLID
+855 RRVDNVID

-868 FIDITEREDAQA
+868 FIDITEREGAQA
-880 ALRSVQEDL
+880 ALRSVQDDL
-889 RLLIDSTADAIYCV
+889 RLLIDSTADAIFCV
-903 DRQGLTTLCNAAF
+903 DRQGLPTLCNAAF
-916 LRMLGF
+916 MRMLGF
-922 DRQEEVLG
+922 ERQEEVIG
-930 KDLHAVIHPCRLDG
+930 KDLHAMIHPSRHDG
-944 SAYPRDDSPI
+944 SPYPREESAI
-954 NRAAETGESA
+954 IRAAKSGKPA

-970 FFRRD
+970 FCRRD
-975 GTSFPVE
+975 GTGFPVE
-982 YWLRPMRRNGELQ
+982 YWLRPMLRDGKLQ
-995 GAVCTFLDVSERRH
+995 GAVCTFVDVTERRH
-1009 AQEQQA
+1009 AEEQQA
-1015 LVVRELD
+1015 LLLRELD

-1046 QDMAKTVR
+1046 QDMARTIR
-1054 GRIDALAR
+1054 GRLDALAS
-1062 AHRLIRP
+1062 AHLLIRP
-1069 GSAGA
+1069 GSPGA
-1074 ASVVQITTLANL
+1074 ESVSQGTTLAKL
-1086 VRTILAPYA
+1086 VRAIVAPYA
-1095 DPDHAG
+1095 DPERAED
-1101 EGRRVVIEGSDV
+1101 GRRAVIEGPDV
-1113 PVKGD
+1113 PISGD

-1130 ATNAAKYGALSTDE
+1130 ATNAAKYGALSTQE
-1144 GRVRISWTVAQG
+1144 GHIRISWTIAKG
-1156 KLALIWEEH
+1156 KLALVWEEH
-1165 GGPPIESPPK
+1165 GGPPIEAAPK
-1175 REGFGSL
+1175 REGFGTV
-1182 LARRSAEGNLGG
+1182 LARRSAGGNLEG
-1194 TIAFN
+1194 TIAFD
-1199 WNRVGLLVHL
+1199 WKREGLLVHL
-1209 SAAQARLAA
+1209 SASQARLTA

>member
-1 MVVKSVIRRLS
+1 VPDDAIKSLT
-12 AKANAVPNEAIQSPA
+12 NAAGSP
-27 KADGPVPKVERG
+27 DPKVEVV
-39 PTPPGGLLP
+39 PAAPSVLLP

-53 GASAGGLEAFRAF
+53 GASAGGLEAFRTF

-90 MLVELLGASTKMP
+90 MLVDLLSASTKMP
-103 VIEAADGLA
+103 VIEAADGLE
-112 IQANKVFV
+112 IQANRVFV

-127 TVHAG
+127 TVKAG
-132 RLRVEQPAPPR
+132 RLRLEQPAPPR
-143 ATRRPID
+143 ISRRPID

-159 QHENAVCII
+159 QHENAVCVI

-183 KENGGLTLAQAEFDH
+183 KEHGGLTLAQAEFDH

-213 VDEILAVEAM
+213 VDEILPVEGM
-223 PAKLVAYLN
+223 PAKLVAYLK
-232 HLSGVAQTKDPE
+232 HLRGVADTKDPE
-244 GTRQDAGGYLV
+244 GTRQDAGGYLAA
-255 EISALLQARCGHD
+255 ICSLLQARCGHD
-268 FRSYKE
+268 FRSYKD

-295 YVSHLREQPEEL
+295 YVAHLRAQPQEL

-322 RDPAAFEALA
+322 RDPAAFEALGT
-332 ASVVAGLVLGKGAD
+332 SVLTSLVQGKGAD
-346 EPIRVWV
+346 DLIRIWV

-363 SLAML
+363 TLAML
-368 LREAMDGRRP
+368 LREAMDKRGP
-378 TPKVQIFGT
+378 KPKVQIFGT
-387 DIDERSISVA
+387 DIDERSIVVA
-397 RLGRYAMPIVG
+397 RLGRYAKPMVG

-416 WFVHDKGGYSIVPE
+416 WFVEDGDGYCIVPE
-430 IREMCLFSLHSVIKD
+430 IREMCLFSLHSLIKD

-489 SEAVTRSAKLFEVAD
+489 SEAVTRSAKLFGVAD
-504 KKQRIFTRKDING
+504 KKHRIFTRKAIDG
-517 LSLPDLAPARRT
+517 PALPDLLPARLT
-529 KPLSATGAVASGQ
+529 KPVPAPGAVGSGP
-542 SERIDGDARRLMDKY
+542 SERIDGDARRLMEKY

-578 GAYLEPSPGA
+578 GAYLEPSAGA

-609 QEAEA
+609 QEAEL
-614 SGCPVLHENIAVRI
+614 SGRPVLNENIAVRV

-633 LVTLIVEPM
+633 LITLIVEPM
-642 PDHGAKTSRKN
+642 PDHGAKTSRKT

-668 GGRGRKPLVAA
+668 GGRDRKTNYAP

-739 QSVNEELHTINA
+739 QSVNEELHTINT
-751 EMGSKNEQLTTL
+751 EMGSKNELLTTL

-782 DQLRIKSF
+782 DQLLIKSF
-790 TPGITDIFPLREN
+790 TPGITDIFPLRES

-813 TLLSYA
+813 TLLSYP

-855 RRVDNLID
+855 RRVDNVID

-868 FIDITEREDAQA
+868 FIDITEREGAQA
-880 ALRSVQEDL
+880 ALRGAQDDL
-889 RLLIDSTADAIYCV
+889 RLLIDSTADAIFCV
-903 DRQGLTTLCNAAF
+903 DRQGLPTLCNAAF
-916 LRMLGF
+916 MRMLGF
-922 DRQEEVLG
+922 EREEEVIG
-930 KDLHAVIHPCRLDG
+930 KDLHAMIHPSRHDG
-944 SAYPRDDSPI
+944 SSYPRDESAI
-954 NRAAETGESA
+954 IRAAKSGAPA

-970 FFRRD
+970 FCRRD
-975 GTSFPVE
+975 GTGFPVE
-982 YWLRPMRRNGELQ
+982 YWLRPMLRDGKLQ
-995 GAVCTFLDVSERRH
+995 GAVCTFVDVTERRH
-1009 AQEQQA
+1009 AEEQQA
-1015 LVVRELD
+1015 LLLRELD

-1054 GRIDALAR
+1054 GRLDALAR
-1062 AHRLIRP
+1062 AHLLIRP
-1069 GSAGA
+1069 GSPGA
-1074 ASVVQITTLANL
+1074 EPVAQRTTLDKL
-1086 VRTILAPYA
+1086 VRAIIAPYA
-1095 DPDHAG
+1095 DPDRAG
-1101 EGRRVVIEGSDV
+1101 DSQRAVIEGPDV
-1113 PVKGD
+1113 PISGE

-1130 ATNAAKYGALSTDE
+1130 ATNAAKYGALSTED
-1144 GRVRISWTVAQG
+1144 GGIRISWTVAKG
-1156 KLALIWEEH
+1156 ELALIWDEN
-1165 GGPPIESPPK
+1165 GGPPIESAPD
-1175 REGFGSL
+1175 REGFGTQ
-1182 LARRSAEGNLGG
+1182 LARRSAGGNLGG

-1199 WNRVGLLVHL
+1199 WRREGLIVQL
-1209 SAAQARLAA
+1209 SASQARLTA